1 MIFDKKSEYA
11 LGIVLALFG
20 LLLAFGPETINL
32 VKTSATTLFGLVV
45 LGIGLWLLLKN
56 A

>member
-1 MIFDKKSEYA
+1 LVGTNLLNDE
-11 LGIVLALFG
+11 LIVLDVSF
-20 LLLAFGPETINL
+20 PETINL